1 MKRLLFAIL
10 LPALAWAAQ
19 SPFDGTWKIDLNQV
33 KLPDKPEVFLLQNG
47 TYECSTCVPRIS
59 VKADGSDQPVT
70 GTKSMDTLA
79 VKVVNDKTVDLTSKK
94 GGKVIGSEKDIVSE
108 DGKTVTIEFTSYPE
122 SSKQPVT
129 GKVTFARVAP
139 GPAGSHA
146 LSGSWRMQKANA
158 VSDNALSYTYKGS
171 AEGLTMKAATGETY
185 DAKFD
190 GKDYPIKGDRAG
202 STVSLKKVSDSAI
215 VETIMR
221 DGKIVQVNHMTVSAD
236 GKSLT
241 VKSEEPERGTT
252 STFVARKQ

>member
-1 MKRLLFAIL
+1 MKKLLFVIL
-10 LPALAWAAQ
+10 LPVLGWAAQ

-33 KLPDKPEVFLLQNG
+33 KLPDKPEVWLLQNG
-47 TYECSTCVPRIS
+47 TYECSTCVPRIG
-59 VKADGSDQPVT
+59 VKADGTDRPVT
-70 GTKSMDTLA
+70 GTKSMDTVA
-79 VKVVNDKTVDLTSKK
+79 VKVVNDKEVDLTIKK
-94 GGKVIGSEKDIVSE
+94 GGKVIGSEKDIVSA

-129 GKVTFARVAP
+129 GKVTYARVSA

-146 LSGSWRMQKANA
+146 LSGSWRVQKANA

-171 AEGLTMKAATGETY
+171 PDGMTMQAATGETY

-202 STVSLKKVSDSAI
+202 STVSLKKLSDSII
-215 VETIMR
+215 VETIKR
-221 DGKIVQVNHMTVSAD
+221 DGKISQVNHMTVSAD

-241 VKSEEPERGTT
+241 IKSEEPERGTAA
-252 STFVARKQ
+252 TFIARKQ